1 MGISLDEKNKKV
13 YVSNPE
19 GDSETEIDLSN
30 FSKQNISS
38 GSSPLGIFFLN
49 LTKVFMLVIGMII
62 SYQSSTIILKR
73 TFKLLRSEIPLQE
86 FSYRNL
92 VKIYLLQIEKTTIYM
107 SLMLK
112 NLN

>member
-1 MGISLDEKNKKV
+1 M
-13 YVSNPE
+13 
-19 GDSETEIDLSN
+19 TEIDLSN

-38 GSSPLGIFFLN
+38 GSSPLGIFFSEFNESIYVSNWYDNKLS
-49 LTKVFMLVIGMII
+49 II
-62 SYQSSTIILKR
+62 NNN
-73 TFKLLRSEIPLQE
+73 FKKDIQIVEVGNSLQE

-92 VKIYLLQIEKTTIYM
+92 VKMYLLQIEKTTIYM